1 MTPVNMGRR
10 IIAETVTVEMDTVKN
25 RTLYKAMLLSCKL
38 RAISGDEVT
47 ILQE

>member
-10 IIAETVTVEMDTVKN
+10 MVAEVVIVEIGTAKD

-38 RAISGDEVT
+38 RANYEAY
-47 ILQE
+47 